1 MVRFQR
7 EDVNINVPIPLV
19 LTSVH
24 VMRDIIWLMMKKLA
38 KVGKK
43 KESLTIEI
51 FIYLFQVARKKLI
64 KIMFFNDS

>member
-1 MVRFQR
+1 
-7 EDVNINVPIPLV
+7 
-19 LTSVH
+19 
-24 VMRDIIWLMMKKLA
+24 MRDIIWLMMKKLA

-64 KIMFFNDS
+64 KIMFFNDSETFIGNVFFFKNKFDT